1 MRKIVQ
7 VLPALGWGGAQ
18 VFCIQLCNELA
29 RTYGYDVTLVSMYH
43 HKPGKHLPLNLLDK
57 KVKFVTLGKRPALD
71 PTMFFKLRKL
81 IEQQQPDVVHTHLHA
96 GYYCFLGY
104 LNNKKGYKKV
114 HTFHNLVKR
123 DSPWLGMQAFKYFF
137 GNKIITP
144 VSISEE
150 VFKGA
155 IEEYGECIKVLI
167 ENGSEPVKPTAL
179 FGETKDKI
187 NKLKKSAATKVL
199 VNIARIS
206 VQKKQQLLL
215 ESMRRLQ
222 NENVICLIIGDYAPD
237 DKKIY
242 DALIANKPDNVFF
255 MGKVNNVSDY
265 LLNADAFVLS
275 SIFEGAP
282 ISLLEALSAGVVP
295 VCTPVGGLKN
305 VITKNIGFL
314 STEVAEDAYTNA
326 LKAYLHTPEA
336 EIERLKKN
344 GKALFDDMYSMRH
357 CAAQYKELYLK
368 EA

>member
-7 VLPALGWGGAQ
+7 VLPALGLGGAQ

-29 RTYGYDVTLVSMYH
+29 SRYGYDVTLVSMYH
-43 HKPGKHLPLNLLDK
+43 HKPGKHLPLDLLDK
-57 KVKFVTLGKRPALD
+57 KIKFITLGKRPALD

-81 IEQQQPDVVHTHLHA
+81 IAKQQPDVVHTHLHA

-104 LNNKKGYKKV
+104 LKNKKGYKKV

-123 DSPWLGMQAFKYFF
+123 DSPWLGRQAFKYFF
-137 GNKIITP
+137 GKRIIIP

-155 IEEYGECIKVLI
+155 IEEYGDCIKELI
-167 ENGSEPVKPTAL
+167 ENGSERVKPTAL
-179 FGETKDKI
+179 FNETKDKI
-187 NKLKKSAATKVL
+187 NKLKKNADTKVL
-199 VNIARIS
+199 VNVARIS
-206 VQKKQQLLL
+206 AQKNQHLLL

-222 NENVICLIIGDYAPD
+222 DENVICLIIGDYVPD

-242 DALIANKPDNVFF
+242 DALLAIKPDNVYF

-305 VITKNIGFL
+305 VITRDIGFL
-314 STEVAEDAYTNA
+314 SAEVSEEAYTKA
-326 LKAYLHTPEA
+326 LKAYLHAPEVD
-336 EIERLKKN
+336 IERLKRN
-344 GKALFDDMYSMRH
+344 GKELFDKMYSMKH
-357 CAAQYKELYLK
+357 CAAQYKELYFN
-368 EA
+368 